1 MIGKFLIFS
10 LLWSLLGNPFLAML
24 VLLIA
29 IYILDRSFVGVLPSI
44 SKPWKRRRNA
54 ARLRQQIALN
64 TNDVAAKF
72 DLARIWIES
81 KKYPQALDLLLEI
94 QSRYEDS
101 ADYWNARGTAEVH
114 TNHLEVGEQHLLKAL
129 DINPRVQY
137 GEPYLHLAAA
147 FKERDVNKSLHYLQ
161 QFQEIQSSSSE
172 GYYLTGL
179 MYRMLGRK
187 DEAIVAFNQSIAV
200 YRSLP
205 KYRKRS
211 ERNWAVRSLFRK
223 LIG

>member
-10 LLWSLLGNPFLAML
+10 LLWSLLGNPLLAL
-24 VLLIA
+24 IVLLIV
-29 IYILDRSFVGVLPSI
+29 IYILDHSFVGVLPSV
-44 SKPWKRRRNA
+44 SKPWKRRRSA

-64 TNDVAAKF
+64 TNDVTAKF
-72 DLARIWIES
+72 DLARIWIEG
-81 KKYPQALDLLLEI
+81 KKYHQALEVLLEI

-114 TNHLEVGEQHLLKAL
+114 TGHLEDGEQHLLKAL

-147 FKERDVNKSLHYLQ
+147 FKERDANKALHYLQ
-161 QFQEIQSSSSE
+161 QFQDIQSSSSE
-172 GYYLTGL
+172 GYYLAGL
-179 MYRMLGRK
+179 MYRTLGRK
-187 DEAIVAFNQSIAV
+187 DEAMAAFNQSIAV

-211 ERNWAVRSLFRK
+211 ERKWAVRSFFRK
-223 LIG
+223 RIS